1 MRQLLLAGLLL
12 GLATLVACDTTPT
25 ATPAPANAAPIALP
39 SKLDEDLAAV
49 RFQDI
54 SGALLLYYSQH
65 GDVPPELNDLL
76 GVDHT
81 LKLTSPYGQRNLV
94 YLPTGL
100 SVVGQDRI
108 LMLYD
113 PLPSP
118 ASNTH
123 WAIVITPKQPRQ
135 PLRTEV
141 VRLAPSVLKVYCDQ
155 VQPQ

>member
-1 MRQLLLAGLLL
+1 
-12 GLATLVACDTTPT
+12 VAP
-25 ATPAPANAAPIALP
+25 ALP
-39 SKLDEDLAAV
+39 SKLDEDLAAI

-65 GDVPPELNDLL
+65 GDVPSELNDLL
-76 GVDHT
+76 GVDRS
-81 LKLTSPYGQRNLV
+81 LELTSPYGQRNLV
-94 YLPTGL
+94 YIATGL

-155 VQPQ
+155 TQPQ